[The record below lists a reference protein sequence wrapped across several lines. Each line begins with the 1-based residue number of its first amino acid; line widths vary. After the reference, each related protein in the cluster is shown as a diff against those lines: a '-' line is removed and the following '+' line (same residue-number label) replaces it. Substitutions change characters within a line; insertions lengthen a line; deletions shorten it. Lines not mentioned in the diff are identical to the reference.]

1 MAENDPLGQKPSG
14 TLFLVVGPSGVGK
27 DSLIDGARVALAGEV
42 GFVFPQRTITRAA
55 DAGGEDH
62 RTITSD
68 RFAAEAAAGKYALSW
83 QAHGLDYGIPVSI
96 ADDLSQG
103 RSVIVNVSRGVLDA
117 ARQKFGRVR
126 VLSIRASEQTL
137 AARLADRGRE
147 SAEDIEQRIRRA
159 AAYDVIGSDV
169 IEIFNDGS
177 LKDAIERVTAVL
189 RDPG

>member
-62 RTITSD
+62 RAITSD